1 MSKRIL
7 TCAVTGAAPIGKDK
21 QVPVTPKEI
30 AESAIGAAQ
39 AGAAVVHIHVRDP
52 ETTRGSMD
60 LKHYKE
66 VVDRI
71 RDSKV
76 DVLINLT
83 TGSGANFSPTREQPG
98 VAGPGSVMKTAV
110 ERTAHVVALKPDIC
124 SLDFQTMWMRR
135 NAMINPPEMIAE
147 MAGYISEAG
156 VFPEYEVFDSGD
168 IHIARKLI
176 KDGYIIRKPVK
187 VHTRSRWRKMKL
199 AKSMGRHEGTGI
211 TGNLENHNVGLDAER
226 VQPYGLRQQ
235 ACVRVVFVHALRRF
249 FQRHQTGGGQHA
261 YLPHASAQLLAM
273 RSRACDQL
281 PGPASSEPTGAPKPF
296 DRQIGRAHV

>member
-39 AGAAVVHIHVRDP
+39 AGAAVVHIHVRNP
-52 ETTRGSMD
+52 ETGGGSME
-60 LKHYKE
+60 LKYYKE

-71 RDSKV
+71 RDSRV

-147 MAGYISEAG
+147 MAGYIYEAG
-156 VFPEYEVFDSGD
+156 VFPEYEVFDTGD
-168 IHIARKLI
+168 IHLDRKS
-176 KDGYIIRKPVK
+176 
-187 VHTRSRWRKMKL
+187 TRL
-199 AKSMGRHEGTGI
+199 
-211 TGNLENHNVGLDAER
+211 N
-226 VQPYGLRQQ
+226 
-235 ACVRVVFVHALRRF
+235 
-249 FQRHQTGGGQHA
+249 
-261 YLPHASAQLLAM
+261 
-273 RSRACDQL
+273 
-281 PGPASSEPTGAPKPF
+281 SS
-296 DRQIGRAHV
+296 H

>member
-1 MSKRIL
+1 MMSKRIL

-39 AGAAVVHIHVRDP
+39 AGAAVVHIHVRNP
-52 ETTRGSMD
+52 ETGGGSME
-60 LKHYKE
+60 LKYYKE

-71 RDSKV
+71 RDSRV

-147 MAGYISEAG
+147 MAGYIYEAG
-156 VFPEYEVFDSGD
+156 VFPEYEVFDTGD
-168 IHIARKLI
+168 IH
-176 KDGYIIRKPVK
+176 
-187 VHTRSRWRKMKL
+187 L
-199 AKSMGRHEGTGI
+199 AKSLIAEGKIKGP
-211 TGNLENHNVGLDAER
+211 G
-226 VQPYGLRQQ
+226 
-235 ACVRVVFVHALRRF
+235 F
-249 FQRHQTGGGQHA
+249 FQIVLGAGFSASPAVETILYMKSLLPAGATWAAFGIARMEFPMLAQTFLLGGHIRVGFEDNR
-261 YLPHASAQLLAM
+261 YLSYGVPAPTNAALVEKAKRIVEALDGELA
-273 RSRACDQL
+273 
-281 PGPASSEPTGAPKPF
+281 TPKEAKA
-296 DRQIGRAHV
+296 ILGIAA